1 MTVGRYLIRRALF
14 MVLVLFVV
22 SLLTFLIFVK
32 LPAGDPAR
40 RAVGR
45 TTTPE
50 QIEAARKAFG
60 LDKPLYVQYGRFAK
74 GLIPWPGLF
83 LDEDVY
89 YSYGNFVPVKE
100 EIYRRLP
107 VTVTLAVGAAILW
120 IFIGIPIGIVSGIKR
135 GSFWDRAGML
145 FALIGVSMPVFWLG
159 QLLLY
164 FFWFKLGVAP
174 SSGLEIGSNIW
185 QSIAQGKFILPWIT
199 LAVTS
204 AAFYARMVRG
214 NLIETMS
221 EDYIR
226 TARAKGLSE
235 RRVIFKHG
243 LRGALTPVVTMLGL
257 DLGAL
262 LGGAFITETLF
273 GLPGHRPDGG
283 AGDRDPGLPGGHG
296 RDDPRGVVHRHR
308 QPGRR
313 HRLRVPR
320 SEGEVHL
327 DGRTAARR
335 QGPAR
340 STSRPTTAS
349 SRRSTACRTRSSRGR
364 RSASWGSPGR
374 ARASA
379 R

>member
-1 MTVGRYLIRRALF
+1 MGRYLIRRALF

-22 SLLTFLIFVK
+22 SLLTFIIFVK

-45 TTTPE
+45 STTPE

-60 LDKPLYVQYGRFAK
+60 LDKPLYIQYGRFAK

-107 VTVTLAVGAAILW
+107 VTVALAVGAAVLW
-120 IFIGIPIGIVSGIKR
+120 IFIGIPIGIISGIKR

-145 FALIGVSMPVFWLG
+145 FALVGVSMPVFWLG

-164 FFWFKLGVAP
+164 FFWYKLGVAP
-174 SSGLEIGSNIW
+174 SSGLEIDSNIW

-226 TARAKGLSE
+226 TARAKGMPE

-273 GLPGHRPDGG
+273 GLPGIGQMAVQAIGTQDFPEVMGVTILG
-283 AGDRDPGLPGGHG
+283 ALFIAIANLVVDIVYAFL
-296 RDDPRGVVHRHR
+296 DPRVRY
-308 QPGRR
+308 
-313 HRLRVPR
+313 
-320 SEGEVHL
+320 
-327 DGRTAARR
+327 T
-335 QGPAR
+335 
-340 STSRPTTAS
+340 
-349 SRRSTACRTRSSRGR
+349 
-364 RSASWGSPGR
+364 
-374 ARASA
+374 
-379 R
+379 

>member
-1 MTVGRYLIRRALF
+1 

-83 LDEDVY
+83 LSEDVY

-107 VTVTLAVGAAILW
+107 VTLTLAVGAAVIWLL
-120 IFIGIPIGIVSGIKR
+120 IGIPIGIISGVKR
-135 GSFWDRAGML
+135 GSVWDRAAMV
-145 FALIGVSMPVFWLG
+145 FALIGVSMPVFWLA

-164 FFWFKLGVAP
+164 FLWFKLQIAP
-174 SSGLEIGSNIW
+174 SSGLEISASVW
-185 QSIAQGKFILPWIT
+185 DSIAQGKFILPWIA
-199 LAVTS
+199 LAYIS

-226 TARAKGLSE
+226 TARAKGLAE
-235 RRVIFKHG
+235 RRVVFKHG

-262 LGGAFITETLF
+262 LGGAFITETVF
-273 GLPGHRPDGG
+273 GLPGIGQLAVNSIGTNDFPMVMGVTVLG
-283 AGDRDPGLPGGHG
+283 AMFIATANLVVDVVYAFL
-296 RDDPRGVVHRHR
+296 DPRVRY
-308 QPGRR
+308 
-313 HRLRVPR
+313 
-320 SEGEVHL
+320 
-327 DGRTAARR
+327 T
-335 QGPAR
+335 
-340 STSRPTTAS
+340 
-349 SRRSTACRTRSSRGR
+349 
-364 RSASWGSPGR
+364 
-374 ARASA
+374 
-379 R
+379 

>member
-1 MTVGRYLIRRALF
+1 MI
-14 MVLVLFVV
+14 LVLFVV

-60 LDKPLYVQYGRFAK
+60 LDKPIWVQYSRFAK

-83 LDEDVY
+83 LSEDVY

-100 EIYRRLP
+100 EIFRRLP

-120 IFIGIPIGIVSGIKR
+120 LLMGIPIGIVSGIKR

-145 FALIGVSMPVFWLG
+145 FALIGVSLPVFWLG

-164 FFWFKLGVAP
+164 FFWFKLQVAP
-174 SSGLEIGSNIW
+174 ASGLEINATIP

-199 LAVTS
+199 LSVTS

-226 TARAKGLSE
+226 TARAKGLAE

-257 DLGAL
+257 DLGGL

-273 GLPGHRPDGG
+273 ALPGIGQLAVKSIETNDFPMVMGVTVLG
-283 AGDRDPGLPGGHG
+283 ALFIAFANLIVDVVYAFL
-296 RDDPRGVVHRHR
+296 DPRVRY
-308 QPGRR
+308 
-313 HRLRVPR
+313 
-320 SEGEVHL
+320 
-327 DGRTAARR
+327 T
-335 QGPAR
+335 
-340 STSRPTTAS
+340 
-349 SRRSTACRTRSSRGR
+349 
-364 RSASWGSPGR
+364 
-374 ARASA
+374 
-379 R
+379 

>member
-1 MTVGRYLIRRALF
+1 MGRYLIRRVLF
-14 MVLVLFVV
+14 LILVMFVV

-50 QIEAARKAFG
+50 QIAAAREAFG
-60 LDKPLYVQYGRFAK
+60 LDKPLWVQYGRFAK

-83 LDEDVY
+83 LSEDVY

-100 EIYRRLP
+100 ELYRRLP
-107 VTVTLAVGAAILW
+107 VTITLALGAAVLW
-120 IFIGIPIGIVSGIKR
+120 LLIGIPIGILSGIKR
-135 GSFWDRAGML
+135 GSFWDRAAML

-164 FFWFKLGVAP
+164 FLWFKLQIAP
-174 SSGLEIGSNIW
+174 PSGLEIGASIW
-185 QSIAQGKFILPWIT
+185 DSIAQGKFILPWIT
-199 LAVTS
+199 LSVTS

-226 TARAKGLSE
+226 TARAKGLAE

-257 DLGAL
+257 DIGAL

-273 GLPGHRPDGG
+273 GLPGIGQLAVISIGTNDFPMVMGVTVLG
-283 AGDRDPGLPGGHG
+283 ALFIAVANLVVDVVYAFL
-296 RDDPRGVVHRHR
+296 DPRVRY
-308 QPGRR
+308 
-313 HRLRVPR
+313 
-320 SEGEVHL
+320 
-327 DGRTAARR
+327 T
-335 QGPAR
+335 
-340 STSRPTTAS
+340 
-349 SRRSTACRTRSSRGR
+349 
-364 RSASWGSPGR
+364 
-374 ARASA
+374 
-379 R
+379 

>member
-1 MTVGRYLIRRALF
+1 MI
-14 MVLVLFVV
+14 LVLFVV

-45 TTTPE
+45 STTPE
-50 QIEAARKAFG
+50 QIESARKAFG
-60 LDKPLYVQYGRFAK
+60 LDKPIYVQYARFAK

-83 LDEDVY
+83 LAEDVY

-107 VTVTLAVGAAILW
+107 VTITLAVGAAILW
-120 IFIGIPIGIVSGIKR
+120 LFIGIPIGIVSGIKR

-164 FFWFKLGVAP
+164 FLWFKLEVAP
-174 SSGLEIGSNIW
+174 SSGLEIGANIW
-185 QSIAQGKFILPWIT
+185 ESIAAGKFILPWIT
-199 LAVTS
+199 LSVTS

-226 TARAKGLSE
+226 TARAKGLTE
-235 RRVIFKHG
+235 RRVVFRHG

-257 DLGAL
+257 DLGFL

-273 GLPGHRPDGG
+273 GLPGIG
-283 AGDRDPGLPGGHG
+283 AYAVQAIGTQDFPQVMGVTILGASFIATATLIVDVVYAFL
-296 RDDPRGVVHRHR
+296 DPRVRY
-308 QPGRR
+308 
-313 HRLRVPR
+313 
-320 SEGEVHL
+320 
-327 DGRTAARR
+327 T
-335 QGPAR
+335 
-340 STSRPTTAS
+340 
-349 SRRSTACRTRSSRGR
+349 
-364 RSASWGSPGR
+364 
-374 ARASA
+374 
-379 R
+379 